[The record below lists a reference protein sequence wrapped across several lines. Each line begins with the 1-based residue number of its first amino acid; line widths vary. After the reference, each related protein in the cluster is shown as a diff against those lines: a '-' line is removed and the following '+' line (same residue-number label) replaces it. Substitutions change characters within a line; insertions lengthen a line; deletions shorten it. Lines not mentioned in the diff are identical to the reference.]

1 MPRVIVRADADRF
14 DDPALRARLLAEV
27 GRTLGFQEAAI
38 GDRGFLV
45 AEMQAAGIERYV
57 VRGCSN
63 FTARRAQPPEY
74 SGRGRKPTRGV
85 RVRPLARQRKG
96 RLIPATPADRTENW
110 TDGPADR
117 PDKQVTVRAEF
128 WDGLVLADAEA
139 GAPTFYCVVIH
150 DPRYW
155 EPLLLISPL
164 ALSGRDALGL
174 YLDRWPVEQVP
185 LAAKQV
191 LGAVRQYVFG
201 TESRQRLPELSLLAG
216 AVLSYVAA
224 TEPAV
229 PAGFWDRAPQPT
241 PGRLRRALEKVECA
255 ELLHWPGLSAQLHKK
270 ASRTDHLPKGV
281 AAHTR
286 QKAEHLWRGQ
296 ATFAT

>member
-1 MPRVIVRADADRF
+1 M
-14 DDPALRARLLAEV
+14 
-27 GRTLGFQEAAI
+27 
-38 GDRGFLV
+38 
-45 AEMQAAGIERYV
+45 
-57 VRGCSN
+57 
-63 FTARRAQPPEY
+63 
-74 SGRGRKPTRGV
+74 
-85 RVRPLARQRKG
+85 RPLARQRKG
-96 RLIPATPADRTENW
+96 RLIQATPADRTENW

-117 PDKQVTVRAEF
+117 ADKQVTVRAEF
-128 WDGLVLADAEA
+128 WDDLVLADAPV
-139 GAPTFYCVVIH
+139 GTPTFRCIVIH

-191 LGAVRQYVFG
+191 LGAVRQFVFG

-229 PAGFWDRAPQPT
+229 PAGFWDRAPKPT
-241 PGRLRRALEKVECA
+241 PGRLRRALDKVDQVD
-255 ELLHWPGLSAQLHKK
+255 LLHWPDLPAQLHKK
-270 ASRTDHLPKGV
+270 ASRTDHLPTGIT
-281 AAHTR
+281 AHKR

-296 ATFAT
+296 AALAT